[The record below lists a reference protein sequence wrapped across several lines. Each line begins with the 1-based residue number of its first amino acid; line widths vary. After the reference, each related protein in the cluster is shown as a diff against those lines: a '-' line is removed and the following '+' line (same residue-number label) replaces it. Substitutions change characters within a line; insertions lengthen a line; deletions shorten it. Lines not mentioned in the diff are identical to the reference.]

1 MWSSSP
7 VVDYNI
13 LRDKIFNGY
22 ASDNS
27 SEPDYDS
34 SETGGHC
41 HETAHISQLN
51 PAPGPA
57 EIIGELITPDG
68 TGGTGDYEEYMQS
81 VQTDPTAEA
90 MVELDNMGEYHGMET
105 SADNSEDL
113 GGIPEFDVTTWS
125 EGRPRPEDVET
136 RFNAKGRREGFCMD
150 CEEWISLGQSKRSL
164 YAYHKHVG
172 SRVCSKAAKRKRVE
186 AIRGDEAQLL
196 MVIQA

>member
-1 MWSSSP
+1 MWSLSP
-7 VVDYNI
+7 VVNYNI
-13 LRDKIFNGY
+13 LQDKIFNGY

-27 SEPDYDS
+27 SEPDYHS

-41 HETAHISQLN
+41 HKMAHISQLN

-57 EIIGELITPDG
+57 EIIGELIMLDG
-68 TGGTGDYEEYMQS
+68 TGRTGDYEEYMQF
-81 VQTDPTAEA
+81 VQTDPTPEA

-113 GGIPEFDVTTWS
+113 GGILEFD
-125 EGRPRPEDVET
+125 DVEI
-136 RFNAKGRREGFCMD
+136 RFNAKGQQEGFCMD
-150 CEEWISLGQSKRSL
+150 CKEWISLGQSKRSL

-172 SRVCSKAAKRKRVE
+172 SRVCSKAVERKRVE
-186 AIRGDEAQLL
+186 AIRGDKAQLL

>member
-7 VVDYNI
+7 V
-13 LRDKIFNGY
+13 IFNGY

-57 EIIGELITPDG
+57 EIIGELIMLDG
-68 TGGTGDYEEYMQS
+68 TGGTGDYAEYMQF
-81 VQTDPTAEA
+81 VQTDPTPKA
-90 MVELDNMGEYHGMET
+90 MVELDNVGEYHGMET
-105 SADNSEDL
+105 SADNGEDL
-113 GGIPEFDVTTWS
+113 GGILEFDVMTWS
-125 EGRPRPEDVET
+125 EGRPQPEDVEIH
-136 RFNAKGRREGFCMD
+136 FNAKG
-150 CEEWISLGQSKRSL
+150 LGQSKRSL
-164 YAYHKHVG
+164 YAYHKHAVE
-172 SRVCSKAAKRKRVE
+172 RKRVE
-186 AIRGDEAQLL
+186 AIRGDKAQLF